1 MNVYKKI
8 KKEFDFLNKL
18 GYEYEFY
25 LGESLWVGPHFV
37 VTVDCKKRR
46 RNSYFL
52 NLYIT
57 SLNKKYSL
65 EELNNVLFRNNDLME
80 FYSCCSILS
89 KIELLSFFMKKYI
102 EILENLIK

>member
-25 LGESLWVGPHFV
+25 LGESMWVGPHFV
-37 VTVDCKKRR
+37 VTVDCKKR

-57 SLNKKYSL
+57 SLNKKYFL
-65 EELNNVLFRNNDLME
+65 EELNNLLFRNDDLME

-102 EILENLIK
+102 GILENLIK